1 MLKVVFMTFLMIVA
15 AIIVEMPAFAEES
28 QEQYIVVVDDVLDIS
43 VRGYNDLKTSASVA
57 SDGSISFPYIG
68 RVLVKD
74 MSLSQIEKEISTK
87 LANGYI
93 KYPVVTVT
101 LSTTKSLRFFVYG
114 EVYTPGRYI
123 LEDNMTVLKA
133 LSLAGG
139 ITKDGLYGNIKLRRK
154 QKGKQVYLEIPII
167 MNSNTN
173 DESAGGD
180 MPIQADD
187 VLVVDHNKSIFI
199 CGEVLKPG
207 KYTFEENMSVVK
219 AISLAGGITPSGVGG
234 NIKLIYKQQ
243 DERKCVEININLKNM
258 HADGHSEGDVFVKPD
273 ANIVVERSNVFFVYG
288 AVTKPGKFILEDNMT
303 VLKAISLAEGFAK
316 YGSPDR
322 VKILRKVPGK
332 ASADYESI
340 KVDMKSAING
350 HNGKDVSLEPD
361 DIVIALEGM
370 L

>member
-1 MLKVVFMTFLMIVA
+1 MLKMAFITFLMIVA
-15 AIIVEMPAFAEES
+15 AIVVEMPGFAEES

-43 VRGYNDLKTSASVA
+43 VRGYDDLKTSASVA

-68 RVLVKD
+68 RVIVKG
-74 MSLSQIEKEISTK
+74 MSLPQIEKEIAQK
-87 LANGYI
+87 LADGYI
-93 KYPVVTVT
+93 KYPAVSVT

-114 EVYTPGRYI
+114 EVKWPGRYI

-139 ITKDGLYGNIKLRRK
+139 ITTDGLYGNIKLRRK
-154 QKGKQVYLEIPII
+154 QKDKPEYKEIPII
-167 MNSNTN
+167 INAGTN
-173 DESAGGD
+173 DEYAGGD
-180 MPIQADD
+180 MPIQVED
-187 VLVVDHNKSIFI
+187 VLIVDHNKSFFV

-207 KYTFEENMSVVK
+207 KYTLEDDMTVVK
-219 AISLAGGITPSGVGG
+219 AISLAGGIAPSGVGG
-234 NIKLIYKQQ
+234 NIKLIHKREDDQK
-243 DERKCVEININLKNM
+243 RVEITINLKSTATN
-258 HADGHSEGDVFVKPD
+258 GHSDGDMFVKPD
-273 ANIVVERSNVFFVYG
+273 DKIVVERSNVFFVYG

-322 VKILRKVPGK
+322 VKILRKVTGK
-332 ASADYESI
+332 ADYESI

-350 HNGKDVSLEPD
+350 RNGKDVSLEPD